1 MKITQLETIQL
12 AEFPNILFVQLHTDE
27 GLVGLGETFF
37 GAPEVSTYLH
47 DSAAHLLLGQ
57 DPSAI
62 DALRVKL
69 KGYVGTQGTGVEAR
83 GASAIDIAL
92 WDLLGKATNRPVHQ
106 LLGGASR
113 PAIRAYNT
121 CAGYRYIRA
130 AEGQVLDNWGVPGDG
145 RGVSGPYE
153 DLDAWMHGNAG
164 ELASSLLEQ
173 GISGMKMWPFDAYAY
188 ASGGTNI
195 TAAELDRALEP
206 FRQVR
211 RAVGERMELMVELHG
226 LWNLPTAL
234 KIARAFESEGLRP
247 YWIEDPLRPDDIA
260 SLARFA
266 QATQIPTTASEQL
279 GGRKAFRELLEARAA
294 SVVML
299 DLGWCGG
306 ISEGKA
312 IASMAEAFGLPIA
325 PHDCTGPVVWTA
337 GVHLSLNAP
346 NTLIQETVRAF
357 YTGWY
362 RELVT
367 DLPRVADGMV
377 TPPPGAGLG
386 LELRPEI
393 GKRRDARVRTS
404 IAEPSH
410 AAMSA

>member
-12 AEFPNILFVQLHTDE
+12 AEFPNILFVQLYTHA
-27 GLVGLGETFF
+27 GLTGLGETFF

-47 DSAAHLLLGQ
+47 ETAAPLLLGQ
-57 DPSAI
+57 DAAAI
-62 DALRVKL
+62 DALRIKL
-69 KGYVGTQGTGVEAR
+69 RGYVGTQGTGVEAR
-83 GASAIDIAL
+83 GASAVDIAL
-92 WDLLGKATNRPVHQ
+92 WDLLGKATGRPVYH
-106 LLGGASR
+106 LLGGPSGR
-113 PAIRAYNT
+113 SVRAYNT

-130 AEGQVLDNWGVPGDG
+130 AQGQARENWGIPDDG
-145 RGVSGPYE
+145 RLASGPYE
-153 DLDAWMHGNAG
+153 DLEAWLHGDAGQ
-164 ELASSLLEQ
+164 LASSLLEQ
-173 GISGMKMWPFDAYAY
+173 GVSGMKMWPFDEYAY

-195 TAAELDRALEP
+195 SAAELDRGLEP

-211 RAVGERMELMVELHG
+211 RAVDQRMDLMVEMHG

-234 KIARAFESEGLRP
+234 KIAHAFESEGLRP
-247 YWIEDPLRPDDIA
+247 YWIEDPIRPDDIS

-266 QATQIPTTASEQL
+266 QSTQIPTTASEQL
-279 GGRKAFRELLEARAA
+279 GGRRGFRELLEARAA

-312 IASMAEAFGLPIA
+312 IAGMSEAFGLPIA

-337 GVHLSLNAP
+337 GVHLSMNAP

-357 YTGWY
+357 YSGWY

-367 DLPRVADGMV
+367 DLPTVSNGMV
-377 TPPPGAGLG
+377 TPPAGPGLG
-386 LELRPEI
+386 LELLPEV
-393 GKRRDARVRTS
+393 RRRSDAQIRTS
-404 IAEPSH
+404 AAEGSRR
-410 AAMSA
+410 

>member
-1 MKITQLETIQL
+1 MGQLI
-12 AEFPNILFVQLHTDE
+12 
-27 GLVGLGETFF
+27 
-37 GAPEVSTYLH
+37 
-47 DSAAHLLLGQ
+47 
-57 DPSAI
+57 
-62 DALRVKL
+62 
-69 KGYVGTQGTGVEAR
+69 
-83 GASAIDIAL
+83 
-92 WDLLGKATNRPVHQ
+92 
-106 LLGGASR
+106 
-113 PAIRAYNT
+113 
-121 CAGYRYIRA
+121 
-130 AEGQVLDNWGVPGDG
+130 DNWGVPSDDQ
-145 RGVSGPYE
+145 RGGPYE
-153 DLDAWMHGNAG
+153 DLDAWLHGDAG
-164 ELASSLLEQ
+164 ELAVSLLGQ
-173 GISGMKMWPFDAYAY
+173 GISGMKMWPFDEYAY
-188 ASGGTNI
+188 ATGGTNI
-195 TAAELDRALEP
+195 TAAELDHALEP
-206 FRQVR
+206 FRRVR
-211 RAVGERMELMVELHG
+211 RAVGERMDLMVELHG

-247 YWIEDPLRPDDIA
+247 YWIEDPLRPDDLA

-266 QATQIPTTASEQL
+266 QGTQIPTTASELL
-279 GGRKAFRELLEARAA
+279 GGRQAFRELLEARAA

-367 DLPRVADGMV
+367 DLPRVERGV
-377 TPPPGAGLG
+377 VSPPPGPGLG

-393 GKRRDARVRTS
+393 RTRADAQVRTS
-404 IAEPSH
+404 MVEQARM
-410 AAMSA
+410 AVG

>member
-1 MKITQLETIQL
+1 MAWKLPPPTPKKELPSPMKITQLETIQL
-12 AEFPNILFVQLHTDE
+12 AEYPNILFVQLHTDD

-37 GAPEVSTYLH
+37 GAPEVSAYLH

-69 KGYVGTQGTGVEAR
+69 KGYVG
-83 GASAIDIAL
+83 
-92 WDLLGKATNRPVHQ
+92 
-106 LLGGASR
+106 
-113 PAIRAYNT
+113 
-121 CAGYRYIRA
+121 
-130 AEGQVLDNWGVPGDG
+130 
-145 RGVSGPYE
+145 
-153 DLDAWMHGNAG
+153 MHGTAG
-164 ELASSLLEQ
+164 ELASNLLEQ

-312 IASMAEAFGLPIA
+312 IATMAEA
-325 PHDCTGPVVWTA
+325 
-337 GVHLSLNAP
+337 
-346 NTLIQETVRAF
+346 
-357 YTGWY
+357 
-362 RELVT
+362 
-367 DLPRVADGMV
+367 
-377 TPPPGAGLG
+377 
-386 LELRPEI
+386 
-393 GKRRDARVRTS
+393 
-404 IAEPSH
+404 
-410 AAMSA
+410 

>member
-1 MKITQLETIQL
+1 
-12 AEFPNILFVQLHTDE
+12 
-27 GLVGLGETFF
+27 
-37 GAPEVSTYLH
+37 
-47 DSAAHLLLGQ
+47 
-57 DPSAI
+57 
-62 DALRVKL
+62 
-69 KGYVGTQGTGVEAR
+69 
-83 GASAIDIAL
+83 
-92 WDLLGKATNRPVHQ
+92 
-106 LLGGASR
+106 
-113 PAIRAYNT
+113 
-121 CAGYRYIRA
+121 
-130 AEGQVLDNWGVPGDG
+130 
-145 RGVSGPYE
+145 
-153 DLDAWMHGNAG
+153 
-164 ELASSLLEQ
+164 
-173 GISGMKMWPFDAYAY
+173 
-188 ASGGTNI
+188 
-195 TAAELDRALEP
+195 
-206 FRQVR
+206 
-211 RAVGERMELMVELHG
+211 
-226 LWNLPTAL
+226 
-234 KIARAFESEGLRP
+234 
-247 YWIEDPLRPDDIA
+247 
-260 SLARFA
+260 
-266 QATQIPTTASEQL
+266 
-279 GGRKAFRELLEARAA
+279 
-294 SVVML
+294 ML